1 MNDDEL
7 RARLARLDPQAT
19 APVDPITSPRA
30 RHLLEHTMTTEPTTD
45 TGQPNGATG
54 TRVAT
59 GAVDARGASRA
70 WPSRHRV
77 LTAALGA
84 AAVAVTAGVIWNP
97 TGDSAPAPTSAAPKT
112 TLTLSLPDGTTA
124 ASCIR
129 FDAAI
134 LKDIPIAFAGKA
146 ASVGPDTVTLDV
158 THWYAGGTAQVVT
171 LSTPGANTSI
181 ALDGVTFEAGKDYL
195 VSATDGTVTS
205 CGYSGEA
212 NPTLQQAYTTAYG
225 G

>member
-7 RARLARLDPQAT
+7 RTWLRRLDPQAT
-19 APVDPITSPRA
+19 APVDPITGPRA
-30 RHLLEHTMTTEPTTD
+30 RHLLEHTMTTQTTTD
-45 TGQPNGATG
+45 TSQGTG
-54 TRVAT
+54 TSATLEET
-59 GAVDARGASRA
+59 GAVDERGATRA
-70 WPSRHRV
+70 WLPRRRV
-77 LTAALGA
+77 VTAVLGA
-84 AAVAVTAGVIWNP
+84 AAVAVTAGVLWNP
-97 TGDSAPAPTSAAPKT
+97 TGDRSGVPVKKS
-112 TLTLSLPDGTTA
+112 TLALALPDGTSA

-134 LKDIPIAFAGKA
+134 LKDIPVAFAAKA
-146 ASVGPDTVTLDV
+146 VSVGPETITLDV
-158 THWYAGGTAQVVT
+158 TRWYAGGTAQVVT